1 MYSSIIINL
10 MKSIQPNRTGK
21 TVKQIPGN
29 YLAFIPNKVSP
40 NGPPSLKYDVEM
52 WKLLSEADLALGELN
67 GVTKPLYNPNL
78 FIGFYVQKEALL
90 SAQIEGTQC
99 SLDEILQVDKVS
111 GGVKPVEEVINYIQA
126 MNQGLE
132 KLESLPFSSRL
143 IKEIHKVMMQGVRGK
158 EKSPGEFKH
167 SQNWIG
173 PPGGT
178 LNEAVFVPPPP
189 HTIPDLMGDLE
200 NCYHTESELPMLLKA
215 AILHAH
221 FETIHP
227 FTDGNGRLGRLLITF
242 FLCHKKILD
251 KPLLYL
257 SLFFKENKSEYYN
270 LLMRT
275 RTNGEWE
282 EWFKFFLRGVRST
295 SQEAAKTAREL
306 IFLREEQRSLI
317 IGSLSQYTYAHQIY
331 DIVTE
336 SPIISIA
343 KISKKHEIPF
353 PTVQRTADRLK
364 KIGVVDITEDKYG
377 KVILFTKCLEI
388 LRRGTH

>member
-1 MYSSIIINL
+1 
-10 MKSIQPNRTGK
+10 MKPIQPNRTGK
-21 TVKQIPGN
+21 TVNQIPGN

-40 NGPPSLKYDVEM
+40 NGPSSLKYDVEM

-90 SAQIEGTQC
+90 SSQIEGTQC
-99 SLDEILQVDKVS
+99 SLDELLQVDKVS

-132 KLESLPFSSRL
+132 KLELFPFSSRL

-173 PPGGT
+173 PPGCT
-178 LNEAVFVPPPP
+178 LNESVFVPPPP

-200 NCYHTESELPMLLKA
+200 NYYHAESELPMLLKA

-282 EWFKFFLRGVRST
+282 EWFKFFLRGVRNT

-317 IGSLSQYTYAHQIY
+317 TGSLSQYTYAHQIY

-343 KISKKHEIPF
+343 KISKKYKIPF
-353 PTVQRTADRLK
+353 PTTLRTADKLK
-364 KIGVVDITEDKYG
+364 KIGVVDITKDKYG
-377 KVILFTKCLEI
+377 KLIQFTKCLEI